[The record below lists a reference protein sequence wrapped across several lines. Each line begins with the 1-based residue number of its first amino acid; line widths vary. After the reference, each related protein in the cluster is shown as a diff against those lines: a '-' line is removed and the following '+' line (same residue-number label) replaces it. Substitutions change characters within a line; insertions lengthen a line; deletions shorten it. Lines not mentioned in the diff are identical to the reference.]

1 MTISVT
7 VTVASHHV
15 CVSNGVTSCHGL
27 LDQEVRTKL
36 SLTTM
41 SLSLGGFDDNIGWGA
56 ANEEEDVVSNAIKKD
71 KVIKCV
77 FVHVP

>member
-15 CVSNGVTSCHGL
+15 CVSNGVTSCL
-27 LDQEVRTKL
+27 LDQEVRTRL

-77 FVHVP
+77 FVHIP